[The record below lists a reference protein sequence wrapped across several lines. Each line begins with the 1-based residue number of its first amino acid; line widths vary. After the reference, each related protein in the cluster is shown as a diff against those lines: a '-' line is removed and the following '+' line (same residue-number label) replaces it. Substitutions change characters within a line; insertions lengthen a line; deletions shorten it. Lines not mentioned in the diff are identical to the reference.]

1 MSADRRNPHQPFDRS
16 LVQEFLQGRE
26 LLSAELLHTG
36 RSNTNY
42 TLMLNDGLRCV
53 LHIYSNGGAQRESY
67 VMSLVS
73 DLVPVPQELH
83 RGDNWSIFSFIDGDL
98 SESVPKHT
106 ASAAEVLARISSVEF
121 PAPGWIESD
130 GSLPPFPFG
139 GVRGFIAEALDKAE
153 VRAWVGEDAVGRIEE
168 IVKVESGRLEELES
182 DSRLVHG
189 DFNPTNVLIN
199 KRVVSGVL
207 DWEYGHSGTPYM
219 DIGNLF
225 RNTPPDYH
233 GQIKA
238 GLEAGRMSL
247 PHDWM
252 ERAELVDLTSH
263 LEFLTSSR
271 SDGFKQQCVARVHGF
286 IERFGGM
293 GLESKE

>member
-1 MSADRRNPHQPFDRS
+1 M
-16 LVQEFLQGRE
+16 
-26 LLSAELLHTG
+26 
-36 RSNTNY
+36 
-42 TLMLNDGLRCV
+42 
-53 LHIYSNGGAQRESY
+53 
-67 VMSLVS
+67 
-73 DLVPVPQELH
+73 
-83 RGDNWSIFSFIDGDL
+83 
-98 SESVPKHT
+98 
-106 ASAAEVLARISSVEF
+106 
-121 PAPGWIESD
+121 
-130 GSLPPFPFG
+130 
-139 GVRGFIAEALDKAE
+139 
-153 VRAWVGEDAVGRIEE
+153 GRIEE
-168 IVKVESGRLEELES
+168 IVKVESGRLGELES

-219 DIGNLF
+219 DIGNLL

>member
-1 MSADRRNPHQPFDRS
+1 
-16 LVQEFLQGRE
+16 
-26 LLSAELLHTG
+26 
-36 RSNTNY
+36 
-42 TLMLNDGLRCV
+42 
-53 LHIYSNGGAQRESY
+53 
-67 VMSLVS
+67 
-73 DLVPVPQELH
+73 
-83 RGDNWSIFSFIDGDL
+83 
-98 SESVPKHT
+98 
-106 ASAAEVLARISSVEF
+106 
-121 PAPGWIESD
+121 
-130 GSLPPFPFG
+130 
-139 GVRGFIAEALDKAE
+139 
-153 VRAWVGEDAVGRIEE
+153 
-168 IVKVESGRLEELES
+168 
-182 DSRLVHG
+182 
-189 DFNPTNVLIN
+189 
-199 KRVVSGVL
+199 
-207 DWEYGHSGTPYM
+207 M

-225 RNTPPDYH
+225 RSTPPDYH

>member
-1 MSADRRNPHQPFDRS
+1 M
-16 LVQEFLQGRE
+16 
-26 LLSAELLHTG
+26 
-36 RSNTNY
+36 
-42 TLMLNDGLRCV
+42 
-53 LHIYSNGGAQRESY
+53 
-67 VMSLVS
+67 
-73 DLVPVPQELH
+73 
-83 RGDNWSIFSFIDGDL
+83 
-98 SESVPKHT
+98 
-106 ASAAEVLARISSVEF
+106 
-121 PAPGWIESD
+121 
-130 GSLPPFPFG
+130 
-139 GVRGFIAEALDKAE
+139 RGFIAEALDKAE

-168 IVKVESGRLEELES
+168 IVKVESGRSGELES

-219 DIGNLF
+219 DIVNLP

-238 GLEAGRMSL
+238 GLEARRMSL

-252 ERAELVDLTSH
+252 ERAELMDLTSH

-271 SDGFKQQCVARVHGF
+271 SGGFKQQCVA
-286 IERFGGM
+286 
-293 GLESKE
+293 

>member
-1 MSADRRNPHQPFDRS
+1 MD
-16 LVQEFLQGRE
+16 
-26 LLSAELLHTG
+26 
-36 RSNTNY
+36 
-42 TLMLNDGLRCV
+42 
-53 LHIYSNGGAQRESY
+53 
-67 VMSLVS
+67 
-73 DLVPVPQELH
+73 
-83 RGDNWSIFSFIDGDL
+83 
-98 SESVPKHT
+98 
-106 ASAAEVLARISSVEF
+106 
-121 PAPGWIESD
+121 
-130 GSLPPFPFG
+130 
-139 GVRGFIAEALDKAE
+139 
-153 VRAWVGEDAVGRIEE
+153 RIEE

-182 DSRLVHG
+182 DNRLVHG

-199 KRVVSGVL
+199 KRVASGVL

-271 SDGFKQQCVARVHGF
+271 FDGFKQQCVARVHGF

-293 GLESKE
+293 AFESKE